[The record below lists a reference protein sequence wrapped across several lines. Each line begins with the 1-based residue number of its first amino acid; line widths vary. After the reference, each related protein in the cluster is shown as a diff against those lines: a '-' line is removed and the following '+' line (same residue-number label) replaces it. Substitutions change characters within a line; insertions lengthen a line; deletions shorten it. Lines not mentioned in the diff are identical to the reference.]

1 MKDVIH
7 IANPCLNAVFLYGFE
22 SPRVSAGF
30 INAVLGLQGE
40 DRIEEVAH
48 LDKDFPSEDPLSEF
62 AYHFTVDL
70 FCKSKRGDHILIEM
84 QNDFRDDY
92 HLKALIEHSRM
103 ISRLDLEQTVEDQHL
118 RIEGNVNDKRKFWK
132 DIKGIYSLVITNKE
146 FSPQKMKDY
155 YPNEPLMEPNL
166 VNIYELRHVDQLDRH
181 YGNVPNKLALL
192 MLAQLHDK
200 PYEDMTPVERWAYA
214 FNDEN
219 LRSGVKKINELKKI
233 EAPEKLAKGDPALLE
248 FLERIES
255 QNLPTRVVDRFQK
268 FVRDFNL
275 SMADIRQKLL
285 EAGKEEGIQAGIQE
299 GIALGKEEGIA
310 IGEERG
316 REEGIAIGGN
326 QRSFE
331 IARKMSKAGLS
342 LEEIMEFTGLS
353 QEEIENL
360 K

>member
-30 INAVLGLQGE
+30 INAVLGLQGD
-40 DRIEEVAH
+40 DRIEEVTH

-103 ISRLDLEQTVEDQHL
+103 ISRLDLEQAVEGQELCMD
-118 RIEGNVNDKRKFWK
+118 GNLNDKRKFWK

-146 FSPQKMKDY
+146 FSPQKMKEY

-181 YGNVPNKLALL
+181 YENVPNKLALL

-200 PYEDMTPVERWAYA
+200 PYEEMTPVERWAYA

-233 EAPEKLAKGDPALLE
+233 EDPEKLAKGDPALLE

-275 SMADIRQKLL
+275 SMADIRHKLL
-285 EAGKEEGIQAGIQE
+285 EAGKEEGIALGKEE

-316 REEGIAIGGN
+316 LEKGKLEEKRE
-326 QRSFE
+326 F
-331 IARKMSKAGLS
+331 ARKMKKRGRPM
-342 LEEIMEFTGLS
+342 EEIMEDTGLS
-353 QEEIENL
+353 QEEIESL
-360 K
+360 E